1 MQHVS
6 KRNNKPHANEE
17 GVISLMSIRN
27 GGPELNFTEMLPT
40 EMSVKIFSDLDI
52 RSLCRASV
60 TCKRWKVII
69 EGSDNLWRSHCL
81 GMLAVC
87 PRDVNGDRSDGHSW
101 KVTLVRNYQKSCVK
115 RRWLK
120 GKYSNIRCAEDLPP
134 NSMCSLDVET
144 WGEILEAELDR

>member
-17 GVISLMSIRN
+17 GVISLMSIRT

-60 TCKRWKVII
+60 TCKRWKAII
-69 EGSDNLWRSHCL
+69 EGSDSLWRSHCL

-120 GKYSNIRCAEDLPP
+120 GKYSNICCFEDLPP

-144 WGEILEAELDR
+144 WGEILEAELER